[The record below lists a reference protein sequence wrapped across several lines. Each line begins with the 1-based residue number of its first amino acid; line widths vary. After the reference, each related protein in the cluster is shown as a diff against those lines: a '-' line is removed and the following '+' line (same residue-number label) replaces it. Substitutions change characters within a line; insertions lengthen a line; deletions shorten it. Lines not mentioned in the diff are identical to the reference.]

1 MNSKLIDLPG
11 SVEECHELI
20 IQLVL
25 EKAQLESDL
34 LKVQHNLDVLK
45 ERMRD
50 FVRQRYGR
58 SSEKLTAGQ
67 LSLFAKEV
75 LEQMRKEQAVEADN
89 HSNQASEAATPSKGS
104 GRHGGGR
111 KPLPDTLPKERRE
124 YRLTSGER
132 ACPCGCQMKEIGMEI
147 TQQLE
152 YEPAKL
158 KIIEHVQYKYA
169 CAKNLEG
176 VKAAPKPAQPLAGG
190 LAGPG
195 LLAHITE
202 EKHVNHMP
210 LYRQEQKFKRL
221 GYEVP
226 RSSMV
231 RWLAEVAERFNEILL
246 RMKELLLESKV
257 IHADETPLKFIDR
270 EKPRGKTR
278 QGYLW
283 TYYGDSKHPYV
294 IFNFSASRAAE
305 APRAFLGNYAG
316 YLITDGYVAYEVLV
330 EQAKVTLVCCH
341 AHARRGFEKA
351 MKSNI
356 KDASHALAL
365 YAKLYDIERRAA
377 NCTDAERYEMRQL
390 ETVPLLTQFE
400 EWLNEKQ
407 LTALPDTAFGK
418 AVNYCLNR
426 WEALTRYTTA
436 GFLNIDNN
444 PVENAIRPIA
454 IGRKNWLFC
463 ASEEGGDTAATLAS
477 IVNSCKRLNVNP
489 YDYIRDVLVRLV
501 HKPVCIDD
509 LLPDRWQ
516 ATHTSAQ

>member
-1 MNSKLIDLPG
+1 MSSKLIDLPKTI
-11 SVEECHELI
+11 EECHELI
-20 IQLVL
+20 IELVM
-25 EKAQLESDL
+25 KQAQLESDL
-34 LKVQHNLDVLK
+34 LKTHHNLDVLK

-67 LSLFAKEV
+67 LSLFAQGV
-75 LEQMRKEQAVEADN
+75 LEEMRKEQADN
-89 HSNQASEAATPSKGS
+89 RDDQASEAAKPAEGSKK
-104 GRHGGGR
+104 HGGGR

-124 YRLTSGER
+124 YRLGDDER
-132 ACPCGCQMKEIGMEI
+132 NCPCGCPMKEIGIEI

-158 KIIEHVQYKYA
+158 RIIEHVQYKYA
-169 CAKNLEG
+169 CVKNLEG
-176 VKAAPKPAQPLAGG
+176 VKVAPKPAQPLAGG

-202 EKHVNHMP
+202 DKHANHLP
-210 LYRQEQKFKRL
+210 LYRQEQMFKRL

-226 RSSMV
+226 RSSMA
-231 RWLAEVAERFNEILL
+231 RWLAEVAELFKEILD
-246 RMKELLLESKV
+246 RMKELLLESQV

-294 IFNFSASRAAE
+294 IFDFNSSRAAK
-305 APRAFLGNYAG
+305 APIAFLGDYAG
-316 YLITDGYVAYEVLV
+316 YLITDGYVAYEILV
-330 EQAKVTLVCCH
+330 EQGKVTLVCCH

-351 MKSNI
+351 LKNNQ
-356 KDASHALAL
+356 KDASHALGL
-365 YAKLYDIERRAA
+365 YSQLYDIERRAA
-377 NCTDAERYEMRQL
+377 NCTDEERYKMRQL
-390 ETVPLLTQFE
+390 EAVPLLTQFE
-400 EWLNEKQ
+400 TWLKEKQ
-407 LTALPDTAFGK
+407 LTALPDTGFGK

-426 WEALTRYTTA
+426 WAALTRYTTA

-463 ASEEGGDTAATLAS
+463 GSEEGGDTAATLAS
-477 IVNSCKRLNVNP
+477 IVNTCKRLGVNP
-489 YDYIRDVLVRLV
+489 YDYIRDVLVRLAQ
-501 HKPVCIDD
+501 KPACIDD

-516 ATHTSAQ
+516 PMQLPTQ